1 MFHEDM
7 ITAAGSAQNKLNLF
21 SASTGKYLMASV
33 LAGLYIGL
41 GVLVM
46 SVSGGV
52 LSTAGHPAARF
63 LNAFV
68 FPVAL
73 TLVVFAGAELFTGNV
88 FVMTAGLL
96 EKKAGFSDVLHI
108 LLISYLGN
116 LLGSLFCALLFQS
129 TGLLSGNTLAFILTT
144 SETKMSLPALQLI
157 SRGIFCNLLVCLA
170 VWCCLRMKT
179 EAGKLIV
186 IFWCIF
192 TFVVCGFEHS
202 IANMT
207 MLSLAL
213 LAPHTAAIS
222 AAGFLYNLFFVTA
235 GNLIGGALI
244 ALCYRY
250 IGAERSGIS

>member
-7 ITAAGSAQNKLNLF
+7 MTAAAGAQNKLRLLQ
-21 SASTGKYLMASV
+21 ASSGRYLMSSI
-33 LAGLYIGL
+33 LAGLYIGF

-46 SVSGGV
+46 SVSGGI
-52 LSTAGHPAARF
+52 LSTVGHPAARF

-88 FVMTAGLL
+88 FVMTVGLL
-96 EKKAGFSDVLHI
+96 EKKADVRDVFRI
-108 LLISYLGN
+108 LLFSYFGN
-116 LLGSLFCALLFQS
+116 LIGSLFCALLFQS
-129 TGLLSGNTLAFILTT
+129 TGLLAGGTLGFILSS
-144 SETKMSLPALQLI
+144 SETKMSLPVLQLI
-157 SRGIFCNLLVCLA
+157 SRGIFCNMLVCLA

-192 TFVVCGFEHS
+192 IFVVCGFEHS
-202 IANMT
+202 VANMT
-207 MLSLAL
+207 MLTLAL
-213 LAPHTAAIS
+213 LAPHAAGIS
-222 AAGFLYNLFFVTA
+222 ITGFLYNLIFVTI

-244 ALCYRY
+244 AICYRY
-250 IGAERSGIS
+250 ISTDKE

>member
-7 ITAAGSAQNKLNLF
+7 MTAAASAQNKLKLL
-21 SASTGKYLMASV
+21 STSTGRYLLASI

-63 LNAFV
+63 INAFV

-88 FVMTAGLL
+88 FVMTAGFL
-96 EKKAGFSDVLHI
+96 EKKARLSGVLRL

-129 TGLLSGNTLAFILTT
+129 TGLLSGDTLTFVLST

-157 SRGIFCNLLVCLA
+157 SRGIFCNMLVCLA
-170 VWCCLRMKT
+170 VWCFLRMKT

-207 MLSLAL
+207 LLSLAL
-213 LAPHTAAIS
+213 IAPHTAGIS
-222 AAGFLYNLFFVTA
+222 AAGFLYNLVFVTA
-235 GNLIGGALI
+235 GNIIGGVLMA
-244 ALCYRY
+244 ACYRY
-250 IGAERSGIS
+250 IRF